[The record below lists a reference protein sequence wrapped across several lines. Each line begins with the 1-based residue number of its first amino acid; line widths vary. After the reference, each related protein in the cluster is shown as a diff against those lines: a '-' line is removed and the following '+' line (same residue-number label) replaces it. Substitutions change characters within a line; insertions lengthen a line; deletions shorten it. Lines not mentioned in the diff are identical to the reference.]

1 MVAPRHPT
9 ILALAFFQV
18 CAGILEVETT
28 LFGAFM
34 LSLRASSEVLG
45 LVLGAGC
52 CTGVLG
58 SFLGGQLTD
67 LVGARKLFLSGVAL
81 ATLGLTVEGLSTS
94 WLTAALGFLAIQGAQ
109 TAYHPAALRLVA
121 EAAPDHMGSALGF
134 LNTVYSVV
142 AIGGALLTGWLA
154 QEAGWSA
161 VFLAKTGL
169 HLLALLVMVPLI
181 PPQRHLTPPPQRQ
194 RKGQE
199 WLSPLRSAPLRHI
212 YAALAAG
219 TVLSY
224 APSFLAYD
232 QRLAGRPLALA
243 CFPSIYNAVW
253 LLSNWP
259 AGVLGDKLGCWKV
272 VVSGYALASLAWL
285 LFPWPRETVHLYLL
299 YSLYCL
305 GNSAGSY
312 AEVLVMKHAP
322 QGEQGR
328 AMGLLDVFRFAG
340 SAIGEG
346 CGGLLWRI
354 LGAEASYILTA
365 LGMGLACILVLKASQ
380 SSKTCALFPDGG
392 DSKSLSR

>member
-1 MVAPRHPT
+1 VA
-9 ILALAFFQV
+9 V
-18 CAGILEVETT
+18 
-28 LFGAFM
+28 
-34 LSLRASSEVLG
+34 
-45 LVLGAGC
+45 
-52 CTGVLG
+52 
-58 SFLGGQLTD
+58 
-67 LVGARKLFLSGVAL
+67 
-81 ATLGLTVEGLSTS
+81 
-94 WLTAALGFLAIQGAQ
+94 
-109 TAYHPAALRLVA
+109 
-121 EAAPDHMGSALGF
+121 
-134 LNTVYSVV
+134 
-142 AIGGALLTGWLA
+142 
-154 QEAGWSA
+154 
-161 VFLAKTGL
+161 
-169 HLLALLVMVPLI
+169 
-181 PPQRHLTPPPQRQ
+181 
-194 RKGQE
+194 
-199 WLSPLRSAPLRHI
+199 PLRSAPLRHI

-392 DSKSLSR
+392 DSKSLSRWDVVMPGDLDPLLLQYLFARASTFSLSLSPSKSLTRGTISMRFISSSTSL